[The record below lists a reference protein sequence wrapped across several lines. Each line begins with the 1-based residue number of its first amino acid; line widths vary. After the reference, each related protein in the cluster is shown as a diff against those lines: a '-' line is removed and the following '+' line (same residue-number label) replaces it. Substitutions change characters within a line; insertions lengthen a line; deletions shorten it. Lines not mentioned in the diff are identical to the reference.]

1 MIMATFDPSRT
12 QVRSLPILKRLA
24 LASILSCTTS
34 AVFAA
39 DATPAQPAAPATG
52 WQITVGIGP
61 QLQPAFPGAR
71 AVAVWPIG
79 LLDLRRPGEARPFS
93 SPDDGVGLSLLD
105 YGWIKAGPVGR
116 LVPSRGTSN
125 GNGAFYGLPYVGAS
139 LELGIFA
146 ELWFSEHFRA
156 RAEVRQAV
164 SGHDGLD
171 SNIAFDAI
179 QKFGA
184 FTFAIGPRIQLG
196 DTQYMNAYFS
206 VTPSQ
211 AIVNGRVAP
220 YQAYGGFTS
229 AGVLGS
235 VKYDFLPTWS
245 ATAFGGYNRLVASA
259 AASPVP
265 NNLGSLNQYSAG
277 LIIAHA
283 FNLEL
288 PFLP

>member
-1 MIMATFDPSRT
+1 LS
-12 QVRSLPILKRLA
+12 ILKRLA
-24 LASILSCTTS
+24 LASLLSVTAS
-34 AVFAA
+34 AAFAA
-39 DATPAQPAAPATG
+39 DATPSAQPAAPASG
-52 WQITVGIGP
+52 WQVTVGIGP
-61 QLQPAFPGAR
+61 QVQTAFPGAR
-71 AVAVWPIG
+71 AVAVWPTGI
-79 LLDLRRPGEARPFS
+79 LDLRRPGEARPFS

-116 LVPSRGTSN
+116 LIPSRGTSN

-146 ELWFSEHFRA
+146 ELWFTEHFRA

-184 FTFAIGPRIQLG
+184 FTFAIGPRVQLG

-206 VTPSQ
+206 VTP
-211 AIVNGRVAP
+211 AAAFINGRVTP
-220 YQAYGGFTS
+220 YQATGG
-229 AGVLGS
+229 LGSVGALAS

-245 ATAFGGYNRLVASA
+245 ATVFGGYNRLVSSA
-259 AASPVP
+259 AASPIP
-265 NNLGSLNQYSAG
+265 NNLGSLNEYTAG
-277 LIIAHA
+277 LLIAHA

>member
-1 MIMATFDPSRT
+1 MIMVTSDPFKT

-24 LASILSCTTS
+24 LASILSCATS
-34 AVFAA
+34 AAFAA
-39 DATPAQPAAPATG
+39 DASPVQPAAPATG
-52 WQITVGIGP
+52 WQLTVGVGP

-71 AVAVWPIG
+71 AVAVWPTGI
-79 LLDLRRPGEARPFS
+79 LDLRRPGEARPFS
-93 SPDDGVGLSLLD
+93 SPDDGVGLALLD

-116 LVPSRGTSN
+116 LLPSRGTSN

-184 FTFAIGPRIQLG
+184 FTFAVGPRLQLG
-196 DTQYMNAYFS
+196 DTQYMRSYFS
-206 VTPSQ
+206 VTPAQ
-211 AIVNGRVAP
+211 AFINGRVTP
-220 YQAYGGFTS
+220 YQATGG
-229 AGVLGS
+229 LGSVGALAS
-235 VKYDFLPTWS
+235 VKYDFLPNWS
-245 ATAFGGYNRLVASA
+245 ATAFGGYNRLVSSA
-259 AASPVP
+259 AASPIP
-265 NNLGSLNQYSAG
+265 NNLGSLNEYTGG

-283 FNLEL
+283 FNLEI

>member
-1 MIMATFDPSRT
+1 MIMVTSDPSRT

-34 AVFAA
+34 VAFAA
-39 DATPAQPAAPATG
+39 DAAPAQPAAPATG
-52 WQITVGIGP
+52 WQLTVGLGP
-61 QLQPAFPGAR
+61 QVQTSFPGAKT
-71 AVAVWPIG
+71 VTVWPTGI
-79 LLDLRRPGEARPFS
+79 LDLRRPGEARPFS
-93 SPDDGVGLSLLD
+93 SPDDGIGLALLD

-116 LVPSRGTSN
+116 LLPSRGTSN

-139 LELGIFA
+139 VELGIFA
-146 ELWFSEHFRA
+146 ELWFTEHFRA

-184 FTFAIGPRIQLG
+184 FTFAVGPRLQLG
-196 DTQYMNAYFS
+196 DTQYMRSYFS
-206 VTPSQ
+206 VTPAQ
-211 AIVNGRVAP
+211 AFINGRVTP
-220 YQAYGGFTS
+220 YQATGG
-229 AGVLGS
+229 LGSVGALAS
-235 VKYDFLPTWS
+235 VKYDFLPNWS
-245 ATAFGGYNRLVASA
+245 ATAFGGYDRLVSSA
-259 AASPVP
+259 AASPIP
-265 NNLGSLNQYSAG
+265 NNLGSLNEFTGG

-283 FNLEL
+283 FNLEI